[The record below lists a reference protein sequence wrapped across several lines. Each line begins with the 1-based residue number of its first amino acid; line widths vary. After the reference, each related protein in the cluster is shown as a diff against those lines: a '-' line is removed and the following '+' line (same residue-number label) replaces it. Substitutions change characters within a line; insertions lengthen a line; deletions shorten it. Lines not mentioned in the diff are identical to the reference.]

1 MDSQKQPQR
10 KRVLTKEEV
19 ERIKREK
26 YSGMR
31 SCMRQ
36 RIGALDRVGKV

>member
-19 ERIKREK
+19 ERIKRER
-26 YSGMR
+26 YSGLR